1 MTNILILL
9 SFKVL
14 KELIQKDVTDLNV
27 QEKCKF
33 HSGTIMYLVTEW
45 CNLLFIIP
53 FYQMLLIQRC
63 VRGAK
68 LDLWRG
74 KRGIGWGAII
84 AGGGGIGDVRGL
96 KESQVKRS
104 NGSVRHA
111 SNVYWDVFCKNVIM
125 ADIL

>member
-33 HSGTIMYLVTEW
+33 HSGTIMYLVRG

-63 VRGAK
+63 IQSAK

-74 KRGIGWGAII
+74 KREIGRGVII
-84 AGGGGIGDVRGL
+84 AGGGGIGDVRVL
-96 KESQVKRS
+96 KESQVKIS
-104 NGSVRHA
+104 NGSVRNA